1 MPVLQSR
8 NTNRLQL
15 LMQWNYFKLDENSNA
30 SLAMLKELWLMSSNA
45 IQFVL
50 QSRCH
55 NLFCIVAR
63 HLTLASC
70 QPPTHPSL
78 IPPTSLPR
86 LSQLLLCYIFE
97 SALYISNEI
106 IIQLRT
112 CCLAWPGL
120 ALVSC
125 RKQHRDISR
134 AAALPA
140 ATSQSRLRPP
150 AVPSPAGLSK
160 LLISQETLV
169 ALRERILQ

>member
-1 MPVLQSR
+1 
-8 NTNRLQL
+8 
-15 LMQWNYFKLDENSNA
+15 MQWNYLKPDENSNA
-30 SLAMLKELWLMSSNA
+30 FLEMLKELWLMSSNA

-70 QPPTHPSL
+70 QPPAPLTL
-78 IPPTSLPR
+78 LPPTSLPR

-140 ATSQSRLRPP
+140 ATSQSLRAPLCHRP
-150 AVPSPAGLSK
+150 QDSASCLSHRK
-160 LLISQETLV
+160 HWLLCKNVFCSRGSRRKKIK
-169 ALRERILQ
+169 

>member
-1 MPVLQSR
+1 
-8 NTNRLQL
+8 
-15 LMQWNYFKLDENSNA
+15 MQWNYFKLDENSNA

-112 CCLAWPGL
+112 CCLAWPWY
-120 ALVSC
+120 
-125 RKQHRDISR
+125 R
-134 AAALPA
+134 AASNTE
-140 ATSQSRLRPP
+140 TSLVQLRCLRPRVRVVFVPP